1 MKRLLLSLV
10 IFALL
15 SAFLIYGS
23 ITVKSNGKKLSDML
37 DSAIESAENGDT
49 AEAQNIAKQ
58 IDDHFA
64 SVEKTLSLFIDHST
78 INQLGVDISKLYY
91 LAKAD
96 DLSDF
101 CAHCRSA
108 KITLTH
114 IIASESL
121 SFVNVM

>member
-1 MKRLLLSLV
+1 MKRLLLSLA
-10 IFALL
+10 IFVLL

-78 INQLGVDISKLYY
+78 INQLGVDISQLYY
-91 LAKAD
+91 LAEAED
-96 DLSDF
+96 PSEF